1 MTDLRHRISKDLIA
15 GLSNECLGKSVWLS
29 KFREN
34 SKNRFLEMGAPLQSD
49 EEWRFS
55 DSKLFTN
62 TNSEKNNDKINK
74 VISPFD
80 QLERIT
86 LVFIDGIFS
95 KEHSDFIENDS
106 LTLISLD
113 DARGMEND

>member
-1 MTDLRHRISKDLIA
+1 
-15 GLSNECLGKSVWLS
+15 
-29 KFREN
+29 
-34 SKNRFLEMGAPLQSD
+34 MGAPLQSD

-62 TNSEKNNDKINK
+62 TNFEKNNGKTNK

-80 QLERIT
+80 PLERISI
-86 LVFIDGIFS
+86 VFIDGIFS
-95 KEHSDFIENDS
+95 KEHSNFKENDS

-113 DARGMEND
+113 DARDMENDWVKKLFGKIKQIKSWLYI